1 MIKLFKPRLVSVC
14 AVALL
19 LAACAGGPTTGSSS
33 TNRADSNYNKSRTHS
48 NDIWERV
55 RNGYAMP
62 NLYNDEVTAKENYYA
77 QRADYVGR
85 MANRSGDF
93 MYIIMNEVERRK
105 MPSEIALLP
114 FVESAFVTTAQS
126 PVKAAGLWQFMPAT
140 GRDFSLQ
147 QNHFADQRNDVVAS
161 TDAALTF
168 LQRLY
173 NQFGDWQL
181 ALAAYNWGPGNVTK
195 AVRRA
200 QANGLAG
207 TYADIK
213 MPLETRQY
221 VPKLQAIK
229 NIVNNPAQYGISL
242 PNISNNLR
250 HEAVLVTRD
259 IDLAKAASLSGL
271 DIDSFKRINPA
282 FKKPVIVASLGSK
295 ILVPANRADDVRS
308 ALRDT
313 SQNLASITTYSTY
326 NTESLDDIASKF
338 NTDANN
344 LRYLNN
350 IPTHHY
356 YVKAGSAILVPRT
369 SNKNSQDIPY
379 DALTAGLSTTT
390 GGVGLSNGNYIEQP
404 TIVVQNTDEKTRQER
419 SGIINPFTVSNTNNG
434 PGLVVSNNTNDDD
447 LGLLIK
453 NNNALNDPTPASN
466 ALIAAPV
473 RIATPATPLIS
484 TPPQPI
490 IVNPQPLIVQAA
502 EPTAPVII
510 PTAPVEP
517 VTNVATAPI
526 ENKIDTSTAT
536 TITAATP
543 ISTPINT
550 VTDTPVPTA
559 AVEPDNN
566 PALKPLVAL
575 VEDPPEVIAPL
586 ATPVVQVKKPVVKA
600 PEPKPVVKL
609 AQTSKPKVEV
619 VKVNATQ
626 KSKAQLI
633 PTEVKNNRTKST
645 KSAPEKTVPTK
656 AASGKINPKPV
667 IKVQEKVAAK
677 NNTKTTKVTA
687 EKPIAKS
694 AAKTSTKATEKVT
707 VKATANKPVPKDNKP
722 KTNVKEAVS
731 NNNKNKKVVK
741 K

>member
-419 SGIINPFTVSNTNNG
+419 SGIINPFSVSNTNTG

-466 ALIAAPV
+466 ALIATPV
-473 RIATPATPLIS
+473 RIAAPATPLIS

-490 IVNPQPLIVQAA
+490 IVNPQPVIVQAA
-502 EPTAPVII
+502 EPTAPAII
-510 PTAPVEP
+510 PPPVEA

-526 ENKIDTSTAT
+526 ENQIDASATT

-626 KSKAQLI
+626 KSKAQPI
-633 PTEVKNNRTKST
+633 PTEVKNNKAKST

-656 AASGKINPKPV
+656 ASGKVNPKPV

-677 NNTKTTKVTA
+677 SNTKTTKVTA

-707 VKATANKPVPKDNKP
+707 VKATANKPVPKDNKQ
-722 KTNVKEAVS
+722 KTNAKEAVS